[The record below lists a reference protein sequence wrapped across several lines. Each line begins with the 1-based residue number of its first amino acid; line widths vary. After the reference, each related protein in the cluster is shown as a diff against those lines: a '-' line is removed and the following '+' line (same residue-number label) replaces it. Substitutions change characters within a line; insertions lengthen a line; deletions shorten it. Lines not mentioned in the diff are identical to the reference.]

1 MGPSLPQVFR
11 KITGGPAGLMRI
23 LIAGICL
30 LGTALSVLAEGEEP
44 IRPPAALNQS
54 PPRVHSLPP
63 PQEFGAA
70 EAVNRYLDLF
80 TSPLYRPWLE
90 GVWERSGPYRGHIR
104 NQIEELDLPW
114 ELGFLPAVESAFRPR
129 ALSLSGAAGLW
140 QFMMNSIGPYD
151 MTVDSW
157 RDDRRDF
164 YLSTRA
170 ALEKL
175 AYNYGILGDWYLALG
190 AYNCG
195 LGRMTRIIEAAGS
208 RNFWELR
215 AGGHLPRETAEY
227 VPRLLAADHLFGYPR
242 EAGLPLT
249 WEPAPR
255 WVRIPLDQAV
265 DLRIL
270 SESIDLPYRLLS
282 EYNSELRYPITPPGD
297 DNYQL
302 KVPAQYA
309 DSVRKALEGADGL
322 LKFYIHR
329 IGSGDTFS
337 ALARHYGVSVA
348 MIQQTN
354 PTLNPTTLRIGEEVF
369 IPALKDAAPYAGRET
384 ENVVFNHVYKVQAGD
399 SLWSLSRRYGVSP
412 EALAHNNGLDING
425 VLPAG
430 AVIQVPRTDTR
441 RLE

>member
-1 MGPSLPQVFR
+1 MVFPRRRITPEIPGGGASLRF
-11 KITGGPAGLMRI
+11 ILGL
-23 LIAGICL
+23 CL
-30 LGTALSVLAEGEEP
+30 LGPAVSTFPEEGRLS
-44 IRPPAALNQS
+44 PPESLNH
-54 PPRVHSLPP
+54 PLPRVHSLPP
-63 PQEFGAA
+63 PEDFGAP
-70 EAVNRYLDLF
+70 EAVNRYLELF
-80 TSPLYRPWLE
+80 SSPEYRPWRE
-90 GVWERSGPYRGHIR
+90 GVWARSRPYEGYIR
-104 NQIEELDLPW
+104 SQTEELGLPW

-140 QFMMNSIGPYD
+140 QFMMNSIGPYK

-164 YLSTRA
+164 WLSTRG

-175 AYNYGILGDWYLALG
+175 AYNYRILGDWYLALG

-195 LGRMTRIIEAAGS
+195 LNRMTRIIESAGT
-208 RNFWELR
+208 RDFWELR
-215 AGGHLPRETAEY
+215 AKGLLPRETAEY
-227 VPRLLAADHLFGYPR
+227 VPRFLAAAHLFGYPR
-242 EAGLPLT
+242 EAGLPLS
-249 WEPAPR
+249 WDPPIQ

-270 SESIDLPYRLLS
+270 ARNIDLPYALLS
-282 EYNSELRYPITPPGD
+282 EYNSELRYPITPPGN

-302 KVPAQYA
+302 KVPSEYA

-322 LKFYIHR
+322 LRYYIHR

-354 PTLNPTTLRIGEEVF
+354 PTLNPTSLRIGEEVF
-369 IPALKDAAPYAGRET
+369 IPALKEVPPYRGKDAGT
-384 ENVVFNHVYKVQAGD
+384 VVFSDVYKVQPGD

-412 EALAHNNGLDING
+412 ETLAHNNGLDING

-430 AVIQVPRTDTR
+430 AMIQVPGAATR
-441 RLE
+441 RVE